1 MNGRHRVALV
11 APPFSGHLHPLLG
24 IGRAIRGHAD
34 VRVFSSVAAQ
44 GTIASADLDGRALL
58 AGCDAAIA
66 AIADPP
72 RRAGSNPLRLHAQLR
87 ANLAL
92 MQRFRSELDAA
103 LRDWQPQLVIADFTV
118 PVAGA
123 VARALRIPWWTSL
136 PSPCVVETAGGPP
149 AYLGG
154 WKPRDDAIGRT
165 RDALG
170 RFAVRA
176 FKRSVGFLYRRP
188 LAALGF
194 DSLYRRD
201 GSEAVYSDDCI
212 LALGLREFEYARD
225 WPAALMFTGPVLYTP
240 PHAGPSPCF
249 VAGRRHVLVTLGT
262 HLRAHKPAAITAV
275 RAAAAAL
282 PDIEFHFTHGDAD
295 DARHER
301 DGNFQELAYV
311 SYERDLPHYDLVVH
325 HGGAGILYRCLSLG
339 LPALVMPLDY
349 DQFDHAAR
357 LESAGAARRLRTLR
371 ELPQAV
377 SAMLTDA
384 AMRVRCRAFR
394 NRLAAESPEARI
406 ADAVRER
413 LLALHPLPRGHRG
426 PCDRN

>member
-1 MNGRHRVALV
+1 MKRPRIALV

-24 IGRAIRGHAD
+24 IGRALLAHAE
-34 VRVFSSVAAQ
+34 VRVLSSAAAQ
-44 GTIASADLDGRALL
+44 PAIAAAGLEGQVLL

-72 RRAGSNPLRLHAQLR
+72 RRAGSHPLRLHAQLR

-92 MQRFRSELDAA
+92 MQRFRDELDAH
-103 LRDWQPQLVIADFTV
+103 LREWQPQLVIADFTV

-123 VARALRIPWWTSL
+123 VARALQIPWWTSL
-136 PSPCVVETAGGPP
+136 PSPCVIEAAGGPP

-154 WKPRDDAIGRT
+154 WKPRDDAIGRA

-176 FKRSVGFLYRRP
+176 FKRSVGFLYRKQ
-188 LAALGF
+188 LTALGF

-212 LALGLREFEYARD
+212 LALGLREFEFERE

-240 PHAGPSPCF
+240 PHAGTSPCF

-262 HLRAHKPAAITAV
+262 HLRTHKPAAIAAV
-275 RAAAAAL
+275 RTAAAAL
-282 PDIEFHFTHGDAD
+282 PDIEFHFTHGDAG
-295 DARHER
+295 DACHER
-301 DGNFQELAYV
+301 NGNFQELAYV

-377 SAMLTDA
+377 VAVLADEAMH
-384 AMRVRCRAFR
+384 MRCRALR
-394 NRLAAESPEARI
+394 HRLAAESTEARI

-413 LLALHPLPRGHRG
+413 LLALPPLPRV
-426 PCDRN
+426 DTASS